1 MCSVA
6 ACSRPL
12 CRGLPLA
19 PARAHWLG
27 LAHEAVDAAAHKHL
41 PGHRAAGK
49 VPVAEARRWPRG
61 RDRSQAW

>member
-1 MCSVA
+1 MCSAA

-12 CRGLPLA
+12 CRRLPLA
-19 PARAHWLG
+19 PARAHLLG
-27 LAHEAVDAAAHKHL
+27 LAHEAADAAAHRHL

-49 VPVAEARRWPRG
+49 LPVAEASRWLPG